1 MRFKTHFNY
10 VIATHRDIWMLLV
23 NKMSGSLNK
32 VKLLPDFV
40 DGSTLPLP
48 LLDVDKPTSSALV
61 GLVLPHR
68 LDALLEEGVV
78 ATGQQLRDFLDVVE
92 DGPEVFDG
100 VERHHLEKK
109 TKMFQIFT
117 GIANSLGLK
126 YRTYISSVNSLEMWS
141 PLFGFPPS
149 LCFGRSWST
158 TKSRCSPADVWWSFR
173 DWQCTQF
180 PFGRPNKKRL
190 VKNCSAIEE

>member
-1 MRFKTHFNY
+1 MFL
-10 VIATHRDIWMLLV
+10 VI
-23 NKMSGSLNK
+23 KMSGSLNK

-48 LLDVDKPTSSALV
+48 LLDVDEPTTSALV

-100 VERHHLEKK
+100 VERHNLEKK
-109 TKMFQIFT
+109 TKMFQIYT
-117 GIANSLGLK
+117 G
-126 YRTYISSVNSLEMWS
+126 V
-141 PLFGFPPS
+141 PLSG
-149 LCFGRSWST
+149 
-158 TKSRCSPADVWWSFR
+158 
-173 DWQCTQF
+173 
-180 PFGRPNKKRL
+180 
-190 VKNCSAIEE
+190 AI